1 MEQKLNRNQ
10 FKSQARLPKFAIP
23 SYYDLYIKLDLV
35 ACTFSGN
42 VNININIIEKTN
54 FIVLNA
60 LELNVHEVL
69 FTSSHNQ
76 EYRPSD
82 AIMDKDDEILVLVFD
97 EPLAVGEG
105 ILRIIFYGKLNEH
118 TKGFYKCSYVE
129 KEVKKNMAV
138 TQFEAVDA
146 RRCFPCWDEPAL
158 KATFKITLDI
168 PSELTALSNM
178 PILDEKL
185 NGNLKTVYFEESPV
199 MSTYLVAFVVGLFDH
214 IEDTTTNVHV
224 YCPVGKSSEGKHA
237 LDVAIKSLGI
247 YTEFFSTPYP
257 LPKLDMVAVS
267 EFHAGAMENFGLIV
281 YRENELLYNEK
292 TSTANRKQ
300 IMTISTSHEVAHQW
314 FGNLVTMEWWTHL
327 WLNEGF
333 ATWISYM
340 ATDIMFPEWKM
351 WTQFLRQTSHG
362 LRLDAQEQSHPIEVE
377 VHRAD
382 EIDQVFDAISYNKGS
397 AVIRMLQS
405 YLGEDIFQK
414 SLSLYMKKYAWKNVE
429 TEDLWSVLSEES
441 GINITSLMECW
452 TKQKGHPVVY
462 VNCKDNLLEFKQSQ
476 FVSSGLQ
483 GDGRWTIPITLS
495 LGSYNNQ
502 RNFLLE
508 SQSQSVDISE
518 MLPSSDG
525 KLCSFKECD
534 ETLWIKV
541 NVEQSGFYRVIYDD
555 ELSARLRKAVENNC
569 LSAADKLGI
578 LDDMLA
584 LCQACKQPLS
594 YLLLLLDAHRKEH
607 DSMVLSKLINVCYDV
622 VEIITDAMPD
632 AVNELKEF
640 FISLLQSSAERLGWE
655 PKPGESHL
663 NVLLRGEVFTAL
675 ASFGHDKTHKE
686 AMQRFQELLNDKD
699 TILLSADLKK
709 AIYFAV
715 MRNVTT
721 TNRSGFESLL
731 KFYREADAVQEKE
744 RILQTIASS
753 PDPALVNEVLT
764 FLISDEVRNQ
774 DINYGLS
781 GLRFECREAAWRWLQ
796 ENWDKILMKY
806 EGFLLHSFAR
816 DFVTLFSSNEKAD
829 EIEAFFASHV
839 QTGVDK
845 VLKQS
850 IEKIRIKARWME
862 SIKQEQSL
870 PDLIKQLAHK
880 GY

>member
-97 EPLAVGEG
+97 EPLAVEEG

-214 IEDTTTNVHV
+214 IEDTTTNGVKVRV

-351 WTQFLRQTSHG
+351 WTQFLRQTGHG

-397 AVIRMLQS
+397 ALIRMLQS
-405 YLGEDIFQK
+405 YLGEDIFQAK
-414 SLSLYMKKYAWKNVE
+414 SLSLYMKKYAWKNVK

-462 VNCKDNLLEFKQSQ
+462 VNCEDNLLEFKQSQ

-655 PKPGESHL
+655 PKPGE
-663 NVLLRGEVFTAL
+663 
-675 ASFGHDKTHKE
+675 K
-686 AMQRFQELLNDKD
+686 
-699 TILLSADLKK
+699 
-709 AIYFAV
+709 
-715 MRNVTT
+715 
-721 TNRSGFESLL
+721 
-731 KFYREADAVQEKE
+731 
-744 RILQTIASS
+744 TIASS

-816 DFVTLFSSNEKAD
+816 DFVVLFSSNEKAD

>member
-10 FKSQARLPKFAIP
+10 FKGQARLPKFAIP
-23 SYYDLYIKLDLV
+23 I
-35 ACTFSGN
+35 
-42 VNININIIEKTN
+42 
-54 FIVLNA
+54 
-60 LELNVHEVL
+60 L

-97 EPLAVGEG
+97 EPLTVGEG
-105 ILRIIFYGKLNEH
+105 ILGIIFSGKLNEH

-214 IEDTTTNVHV
+214 IEDTTTNGVKVRV

-237 LDVAIKSLGI
+237 LNVAIKSLGI

-257 LPKLDMVAVS
+257 LPKLDLVAVS

-300 IMTISTSHEVAHQW
+300 IMAISTSHEVAHQW

-405 YLGEDIFQK
+405 YLGEDIFQVK
-414 SLSLYMKKYAWKNVE
+414 SLSLYMKKYAWKNVK

-508 SQSQSVDISE
+508 SQSQSVNISE

-632 AVNELKEF
+632 AVNELKVF

-686 AMQRFQELLNDKD
+686 AMQRFRELLNDKD

-709 AIYFAV
+709 EWL
-715 MRNVTT
+715 
-721 TNRSGFESLL
+721 ESLL